1 MKKGTERTDSLE
13 RNIPSICRTG
23 WFLQIGWTTRN
34 ASLSRRPPLT
44 NEEGVLR
51 GAPLPLPRWAWRR
64 PYTSPS
70 STAPPRR
77 GWICSLVGVS
87 FPSPEM
93 QLRRVS
99 CPSTKDLGK
108 DGAAPSRSGL
118 SLGSPSGTT
127 APPPSFSRQA
137 AADCSLL
144 PFLSPS
150 RKQRWQVRCS
160 RFVGKQSR

>member
-1 MKKGTERTDSLE
+1 MPNRVVPPNWLDHAECVSL
-13 RNIPSICRTG
+13 
-23 WFLQIGWTTRN
+23 
-34 ASLSRRPPLT
+34 ASSPTHQRGRRPARRP
-44 NEEGVLR
+44 
-51 GAPLPLPRWAWRR
+51 APSPSMGMAAAIHLPLL
-64 PYTSPS
+64 YGT
-70 STAPPRR
+70 
-77 GWICSLVGVS
+77 
-87 FPSPEM
+87 PSPRLDM